1 NSALAARSLIL
12 HSAKLQI
19 KAWESVGLSVSDVG
33 GDTALAAYLLVPDAR
48 SYELGQIASER
59 AGIDLSEP
67 EADSGQLALD
77 LDSDATVT
85 THGQRAA
92 ALLEVLADLTK
103 ALEVAH
109 MQQAYRHIAQQFVP
123 VH

>member
-1 NSALAARSLIL
+1 EAGETAIARLNSALAARSLIL

-19 KAWESVGLSVSDVG
+19 EAWESIGLSVSDVG

-59 AGIDLSEP
+59 TGIDLSEP

-92 ALLEVLADLTK
+92 RSEEHTSELQSRFDLVCR
-103 ALEVAH
+103 L
-109 MQQAYRHIAQQFVP
+109 
-123 VH
+123 